1 MAVAVNCDALVS
13 QGLDDEVRHDTT
25 VIGSHAWTVGI
36 KNSCHLDAQVVL
48 ATIVEEQ
55 SFCTTLAF
63 IVAGSQADR
72 IDVAPIILRLGMNMR
87 IPIYLSCRRLQNLRP
102 YPLSQPKCVDG
113 AMNPTLNLFPTRSLV

>member
-1 MAVAVNCDALVS
+1 MAVAVNCDALVA

-36 KNSCHLDAQVVL
+36 ENSCHLDAQVVL

-72 IDVAPIILRLGMNMR
+72 IDVAPIILRLRMNIR
-87 IPIYLSCRRLQNLRP
+87 IAIYLRCRRLQNLAP
-102 YPLSQPKCVDG
+102 YPLRQTKGLDVPVN
-113 AMNPTLNLFPTRSLV
+113 AA